1 MKIFSIVKSLAARS
15 GGFTLVEAVI
25 AVGILTLGL
34 GLVGSTV
41 FQSLAIERFWRDD
54 VIAVKDLRHAGSRF
68 AGDALYAETISL
80 GDGAEA
86 NAVTLAWTDAGG
98 APHTA
103 AYSVFYDSDFDDYRL
118 IRVIDGS
125 LVQSVLA
132 RGVVVPTLPTV
143 LPEKPIFFLN
153 GRLLTFVLTI
163 EADRGTTKTSSLQTY
178 LRALQ

>member
-1 MKIFSIVKSLAARS
+1 MFRLVKSLAARS

-68 AGDALYAETISL
+68 AGDALYTETTDL
-80 GDGAEA
+80 VDGAA
-86 NAVTLAWTDAGG
+86 AVGTVSLTWTDAG
-98 APHTA
+98 AVTHTA
-103 AYSVFYDSDFDDYRL
+103 AYSVSGDNRL
-118 IRVIDGS
+118 VRDLDGA
-125 LVQSVLA
+125 QSTLA
-132 RGVVVPTLPTV
+132 RGVVQAAFSLSGKV
-143 LPEKPIFFLN
+143 LSFNLE
-153 GRLLTFVLTI
+153 I
-163 EADRGTTKTSSLQTY
+163 EADRGTTKTSNLQTY